1 MAVLGEIFRTAHE
14 RVMTMIYDKDV
25 LNLDCAAETA
35 RLVEF
40 LRDYARTMRREG
52 AVIGLSGGVDSAV
65 SAELCVRAFGPDRVH
80 GLILPERDSNPISAE
95 YGLRQAQKLG
105 IRTEQID
112 LTAVLQA
119 FGTYERR
126 DGLIREIFPD
136 YDSSYKLKISLPPDL
151 LAKDALNF
159 FTLTIAGA
167 DGRERS
173 ARLGKG
179 SLNGI
184 VATTNTK
191 QRMRMLE
198 LYFAAERMNYFVCGT
213 TNKTENVQGF
223 FVKYGDGGVDIEPL
237 AHLYKTQV
245 FQMAEHLGVI
255 EDIRKRKPSPDT
267 YSFVVSDEEFFFRIP
282 FYQLDM
288 LLFAW
293 ERKVPVPSVMKVMG
307 LSEDQVQR
315 AYRDFTSKFHAT
327 EHIRQHPPSP
337 SET

>member
-1 MAVLGEIFRTAHE
+1 
-14 RVMTMIYDKDV
+14 MIYEKDV
-25 LNLDCAAETA
+25 LRLDGAAEMD

-65 SAELCVRAFGPDRVH
+65 SAELCVRAFGRDRVY
-80 GLILPERDSNPISAE
+80 GLILPERDSNPASAE
-95 YGLRQAQKLG
+95 FGLRQAQKLG

-112 LTAVLQA
+112 ITGVLQA
-119 FGTYERR
+119 FGTYEKR
-126 DGLIREIFPD
+126 DRLIREIFPD
-136 YDSSYKLKISLPPDL
+136 YDSNYKLKISLPPDL

-159 FTLTIAGA
+159 FTLTIAGP
-167 DGRERS
+167 DGGEKS
-173 ARLGKG
+173 ARLGKD

-191 QRMRMLE
+191 QRVRMLE

-255 EDIRKRKPSPDT
+255 EEIRKRKPSPDT

-288 LLFAW
+288 LLYAW
-293 ERKVPVPSVMKVMG
+293 ERQVPVTSVMMVLG
-307 LSEDQVQR
+307 LSEDQVKR
-315 AYRDFTSKFHAT
+315 AYRDFTGKFHAT
-327 EHIRQHPPSP
+327 AHIRQYPPSP
-337 SET
+337 SEA